1 MVVVDEVVVG
11 VLVVGVLVVEVV
23 AVMIVGVALDADRD
37 VLVELAESEFMVVD
51 RPQAAIISNALNIK
65 KVGVLGLMS
74 SP

>member
-1 MVVVDEVVVG
+1 MVVVVVVVDMVVVDGLVAELVG
-11 VLVVGVLVVEVV
+11 VMV
-23 AVMIVGVALDADRD
+23 VGVALDADRD

>member
-1 MVVVDEVVVG
+1 MVVVVVDMVVVDGLVAELVG
-11 VLVVGVLVVEVV
+11 VMV
-23 AVMIVGVALDADRD
+23 VGVALDADRD

-65 KVGVLGLMS
+65 KVGVLGLMA